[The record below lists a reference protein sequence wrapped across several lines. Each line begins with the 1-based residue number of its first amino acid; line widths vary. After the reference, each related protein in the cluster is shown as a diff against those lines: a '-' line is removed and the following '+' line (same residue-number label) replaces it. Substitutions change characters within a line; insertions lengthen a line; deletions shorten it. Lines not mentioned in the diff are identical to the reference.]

1 MNSSS
6 KSIVAELNKGLKL
19 NGVNYEVWSMKI
31 RHLLEEQEI
40 LDSLSSVMAKPEE
53 GTTTQHK
60 RDLETYVA
68 WRKKNSTARII
79 LLSAMNDEIAK
90 QFHFYDNAMDLWMA
104 LKQKFGGMSLPKL
117 RSLALKFDTY
127 KMRHDHTMKMHL
139 REMSNMINELSDAG
153 QKMTEE
159 QKVQAVIRSL
169 QNSWDH
175 VRMHLIHNESIRT
188 FEDAARHLELEE
200 DRLTSIKINVE
211 AHFTVENSSNNNANK
226 RSYFDDYDKEQ
237 AQEPKKPKQKHEGNK
252 SSMKK
257 GKVNISRVK
266 CLNCN
271 QEGHYVNECMLPN
284 YNIEKSSTR
293 DNLVLCPGSGM
304 QIVVKT
310 LVGTIFILEV
320 ESIDTIDTLKAK
332 IHAILGILPDQQVLL
347 FNDKRLADGT
357 RTIAD
362 YNIPNHSTIDM
373 AVRII
378 GGKVLAGHRNIN
390 AP

>member
-1 MNSSS
+1 MTLAS

-53 GTTTQHK
+53 GTTSQHK
-60 RDLETYVA
+60 RDLETYMA

-90 QFHFYDNAMDLWMA
+90 QFHFYDNAMNLWIA
-104 LKQKFGGMSLPKL
+104 LKLKFGGMSLPKL

-175 VRMHLIHNESIRT
+175 VRMHLINNESIRT

-211 AHFTVENSSNNNANK
+211 AHFTETTSVENSSNNNANK
-226 RSYFDDYDKEQ
+226 RSCFDDYDKEQ
-237 AQEPKKPKQKHEGNK
+237 AQEPKKPKQKHEVDK
-252 SSMKK
+252 SSM
-257 GKVNISRVK
+257 NISQVK

-284 YNIEKSSTR
+284 YNIQKSSTR

-304 QIVVKT
+304 QIVVKR
-310 LVGTIFILEV
+310 LVGTSFILGV
-320 ESIDTIDTLKAK
+320 ESIDTIDTVKTK
-332 IHAILGILPDQQVLL
+332 IQRMMGLPPCKQILL
-347 FNDKRLADGT
+347 FAGKALADGT

-362 YNIPNHSTIDM
+362 YNIQNQSTIFLCVHDN
-373 AVRII
+373 R
-378 GGKVLAGHRNIN
+378 
-390 AP
+390 